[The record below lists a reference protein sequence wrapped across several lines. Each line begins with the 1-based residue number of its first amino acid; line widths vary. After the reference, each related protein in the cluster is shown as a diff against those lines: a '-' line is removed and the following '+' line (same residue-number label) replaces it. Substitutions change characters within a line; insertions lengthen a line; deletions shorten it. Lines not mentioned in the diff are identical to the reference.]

1 MDLIQKL
8 KERVRK
14 YQNSIVL
21 PEGDEPRILG
31 AAKALKEE
39 GLCKSVYLLGDEKKI
54 REAAQKAGVS
64 IDDMTIEM
72 PGSAAFM
79 DEFTLEYFELRKSKG
94 MTIDEAKK
102 KIIHPLF
109 WGAMMVKKGRVDA
122 MVGGAVNSSA
132 DVLRSTL
139 QIIKTAE
146 GIKVASSCFV
156 MCHPDTRWGHEGNMI
171 FADCAIMPVPTPEEL
186 AEIAITSAA
195 SCRRFLDVEPMVALL
210 SFSTKGSASH
220 PVIDKV
226 KEALAIIKQRRPDI
240 KVDGELQVDA
250 ALIPSVASQKA
261 PGSEVAG
268 RANVLIFPNLEA
280 GNIGYKITQRLGGA
294 KAYGPL
300 LQGFAKPVSDLSRGC
315 TVEDVVNAAVFTL
328 LK

>member
-8 KERVRK
+8 KNRVK
-14 YQNSIVL
+14 KISNSIIL

-31 AAKALKEE
+31 AAKILKEE
-39 GLCKSVYLLGDEKKI
+39 GLCTSIFLLGEEKKI
-54 REAAQKAGVS
+54 HEAAKKAGIS
-64 IDDMTIEM
+64 LDGMNIELPGDPAYMDDYT
-72 PGSAAFM
+72 A
-79 DEFTLEYFELRKSKG
+79 TYFGLRKAKG
-94 MTIDEAKK
+94 MTEDEARK
-102 KIIHPLF
+102 KIVHPLF
-109 WGAMMVKKGRVDA
+109 WGAMMVKKGRADA

-139 QIIKTAE
+139 QIVKTAE

-156 MCHPDTRWGHEGNMI
+156 MCHPDTRWGTEGNMI
-171 FADCAIMPVPTPEEL
+171 FADCATIPAPTPEEL
-186 AEIAITSAA
+186 AEITITSAS
-195 SCRRFLDVEPMVALL
+195 SCRRFLDTEPIIALL

-220 PVIDKV
+220 PVIDKTR
-226 KEALAIIKQRRPDI
+226 ETLAIIKQRRPELI
-240 KVDGELQVDA
+240 VDGELQVDA
-250 ALIPSVASQKA
+250 ALVPGVAAQKA
-261 PGSEVAG
+261 PGSPVAG
-268 RANVLIFPNLEA
+268 KANVLIFPNLEA
-280 GNIGYKITQRLGGA
+280 GNIGYKIAQRLGGA